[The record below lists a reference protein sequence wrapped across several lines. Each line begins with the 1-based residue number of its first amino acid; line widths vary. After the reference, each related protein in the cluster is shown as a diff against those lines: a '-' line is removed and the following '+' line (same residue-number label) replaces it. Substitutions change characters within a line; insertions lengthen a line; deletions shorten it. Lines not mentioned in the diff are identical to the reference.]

1 MLTAWQRKT
10 LFWLIGLI
18 AGLSLG
24 FVCANKFT
32 ADPVNLKPQPSSAP
46 EPTLSLAEINNA
58 VATADARPED
68 LALQRKL
75 GLGLY
80 QYSRL
85 TPDALYLPEIA
96 RLLQRA
102 QKPADREV
110 TFALGNTFLAMAQ
123 RGAKQHLPEARKY
136 YAQLLAQQPQDT
148 DTQTALGLTYFY
160 ESPPQALR
168 AISELRQA
176 LKFAPHHQGALQAL
190 ATILISQ
197 GQFTEANNMITE
209 LSATNPQHPA
219 LPELRKQVVET
230 ANGRPGATP

>member
-1 MLTAWQRKT
+1 MLTAWPRKI
-10 LFWLIGLI
+10 LFWAIGLI

-24 FVCANKFT
+24 FLCANIFISDLAT
-32 ADPVNLKPQPSSAP
+32 SKPQPASAP
-46 EPTLSLAEINNA
+46 EPTLSLAEIKTA

-110 TFALGNTFLAMAQ
+110 TFALGNTLLAMAQ
-123 RGAKQHLPEARKY
+123 TGARQHSTEARKY
-136 YAQLLAQQPQDT
+136 YAQLLAQQPQDA

-160 ESPPQALR
+160 ESPPQTLR
-168 AISELRQA
+168 AISEIRQA
-176 LKFAPHHQGALQAL
+176 LKFAPQHQGALQAL

-197 GQFTEANNMITE
+197 GRFTEANNMITK

-219 LPELRKQVVET
+219 LPALRKQLAQA
-230 ANGRPGATP
+230 ANAKSL